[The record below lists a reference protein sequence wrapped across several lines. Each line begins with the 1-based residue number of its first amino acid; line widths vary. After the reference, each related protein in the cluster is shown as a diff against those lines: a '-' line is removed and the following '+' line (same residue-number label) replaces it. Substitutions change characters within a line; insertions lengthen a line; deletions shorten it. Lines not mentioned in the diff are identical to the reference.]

1 MVHTVKIFYTH
12 AIFYN
17 HTIKHDSYV
26 TENVDYLEEDT
37 MKIRLKTSWFQV
49 PQDTAKGQNLT

>member
-1 MVHTVKIFYTH
+1 MVDTVKICYTR
-12 AIFYN
+12 AIN
-17 HTIKHDSYV
+17 QTIKYDSYV

-49 PQDTAKGQNLT
+49 PQDTAKGQNLA